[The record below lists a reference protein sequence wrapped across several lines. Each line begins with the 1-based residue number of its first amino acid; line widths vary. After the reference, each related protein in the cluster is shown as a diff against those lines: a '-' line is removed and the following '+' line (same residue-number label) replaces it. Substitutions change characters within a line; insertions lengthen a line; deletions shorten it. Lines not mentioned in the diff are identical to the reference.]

1 MMNNKGFMRFEVLTM
16 IFIGVVAFCGAA
28 FFILKGAN
36 GQKINTMS
44 SNGLRL
50 SEVVVANLDSFKNL
64 NTVYL
69 DEVIKE
75 ELMDNIKNP
84 FGGGNCDETA
94 SRVDIVSGAPYTTL
108 KCGDYLIDNQ
118 NIKDVKEVKLYKVSK
133 WQTEKLTGENVE
145 EKVFYNCEKNG
156 KNVYDDYLEEG
167 YLVAKINQDHNTSYY
182 FLNNLKDECDE
193 IVEKTY
199 YRTKEEF
206 N

>member
-1 MMNNKGFMRFEVLTM
+1 MMNNKGFMRFEVLT
-16 IFIGVVAFCGAA
+16 ILFIMLVAICGGGLL
-28 FFILKGAN
+28 IIKGAN

-50 SEVVVANLDSFKNL
+50 SEVVVTNISSFRNL

-84 FGGGNCDETA
+84 FGGGNCDATA
-94 SRVDIVSGAPYTTL
+94 SRVDIVSGDPYTTL

-118 NIKDVKEVKLYKVSK
+118 NIKDIKEVVLYKVSK
-133 WQTEKLTGENVE
+133 WQEKKIDGENVE
-145 EKVFYNCEKNG
+145 KKVFYNCEKDG
-156 KNVYDDYLEEG
+156 KNLYDDYLEEG
-167 YLVAKINQDHNTSYY
+167 YLVAKINQDFDKAYY
-182 FLNNLKDECDE
+182 FKENITSECDK
-193 IVEKTY
+193 IVEKTF

>member
-118 NIKDVKEVKLYKVSK
+118 NIKDVKEVKLYKVS
-133 WQTEKLTGENVE
+133 
-145 EKVFYNCEKNG
+145 
-156 KNVYDDYLEEG
+156 
-167 YLVAKINQDHNTSYY
+167 
-182 FLNNLKDECDE
+182 
-193 IVEKTY
+193 
-199 YRTKEEF
+199 
-206 N
+206 